1 MNTIKCPKCG
11 EIFTIDEA
19 SYNDIVKQI
28 HNKEFK
34 KELKKQIETEIKIK
48 EDEFDKKLIETE
60 NAKNSEINELKS
72 QLQNFDNEKKLEIAK
87 IEKEKDEKSNNLKIE
102 VKSKEDEFD
111 KKLIETE
118 NAKNS
123 EINELK
129 SQLQN
134 LDNEKKL
141 EIAKIEKEKDD
152 KINNLKNE
160 LKNFDN
166 EKKLE
171 ISEITVKK
179 EKEIQELKHKL
190 DDFNT
195 EKKLEISEI
204 NNKHKNDL
212 EKKDNE
218 IQELRDYKKR
228 LSTKMVGESLEQHC
242 EIEFNKIRMT
252 AFRNARFEKDNDTK
266 PGTKGD
272 YIFRDYDD
280 DGTEF
285 ISIMFE
291 MKNESDETKTK
302 QKNESF
308 FKKLDKD
315 RNNKKCEYAV
325 LVSMLEADNEL
336 YNSGIVDVSYQYPKM
351 YVIRPQFFIP
361 IITLLTNASR
371 NSLQY
376 KKELEIAKSQSI
388 DIQNFEQ
395 DMNDF
400 KEKFGR
406 NYRLAS
412 DKFKTAIKKIDDTI
426 KKLEEVKEALTSS
439 ENNLRLANDK
449 AQDLS
454 IKKLTKNNPTMRE
467 KFALLN
473 AENNK

>member
-1 MNTIKCPKCG
+1 MNTIQCPKCG
-11 EIFTIDEA
+11 ERFTIDEA
-19 SYNDIVKQI
+19 SYNNIVKQI
-28 HNKEFK
+28 HDREFK
-34 KELKKQIETEIKIK
+34 KELKKQVEQKVKIA
-48 EDEFDKKLIETE
+48 EDEFDKKIRETE
-60 NAKNSEINELKS
+60 TSKNSEINELKS

-87 IEKEKDEKSNNLKIE
+87 IEKEKD
-102 VKSKEDEFD
+102 
-111 KKLIETE
+111 
-118 NAKNS
+118 
-123 EINELK
+123 
-129 SQLQN
+129 
-134 LDNEKKL
+134 
-141 EIAKIEKEKDD
+141 D
-152 KINNLKNE
+152 KIKDLESE

-252 AFRNARFEKDNDTK
+252 AFRNAHFEKDNDTK

-291 MKNESDETKTK
+291 MKNESDETKAK
-302 QKNESF
+302 HKNKDF
-308 FKKLDKD
+308 FEKLDKD

-426 KKLEEVKEALTSS
+426 KKLEKVKEALTSS